1 MSRFLLDLQEAKNK
15 SLHIAVGGSSLQ
27 LSDLDESNPS
37 FVNSERFM
45 GSIGATLEWD
55 EQGTSEEELFGS
67 GDFTGG
73 SQSSGTVAD
82 EGTAE
87 RSSKTALRGR
97 SDSIGT
103 LEEVIAADER
113 VRFSAET
120 SV

>member
-1 MSRFLLDLQEAKNK
+1 M
-15 SLHIAVGGSSLQ
+15 HIAVGGSSLQ

-37 FVNSERFM
+37 FVNSKWFM

-87 RSSKTALRGR
+87 RSEAALRGG
-97 SDSIGT
+97 SDSTGT